1 MFVRKR
7 DPRYKAHLRAQS
19 LPPVAP
25 SLLNPPS
32 RQAGVESITAYVEQ
46 EWQKTSVSGVED
58 LEWAL
63 AEGNGDPEVF
73 ECVVCGKSFKSEAA
87 WNSHERSKKHIRNV
101 EVLRRQMEEEGA
113 EFGLPANPSD
123 EVGSEPAEGGEQPG
137 GLATPPVDNGSDTG
151 HEALR
156 GTETPPK
163 YQAQTASI
171 EETLPKGIGESKQ
184 ILPPEENLSKRD
196 KRRLREAKKQ
206 AQVVEDAHV
215 SD

>member
-1 MFVRKR
+1 
-7 DPRYKAHLRAQS
+7 
-19 LPPVAP
+19 
-25 SLLNPPS
+25 
-32 RQAGVESITAYVEQ
+32 VESITVYVEQ

-58 LEWAL
+58 LDWAL

-101 EVLRRQMEEEGA
+101 EVLRRQMEEEGT
-113 EFGLPANPSD
+113 EFGLPANSSD
-123 EVGSEPAEGGEQPG
+123 EVGFEPAEVGKQPG
-137 GLATPPVDNGSDTG
+137 GLATLPVDNGSDTG

-156 GTETPPK
+156 GTETSPK
-163 YQAQTASI
+163 YQAQIASI
-171 EETLPKGIGESKQ
+171 EETLPEGIGESKQ